1 MLFVVVC
8 FVLFFVL
15 FVSCVFFMQ
24 KLFCF
29 LRLVQIIASIHT
41 IKPQADI
48 LLPEDYTIDLK
59 PHLSLHSTIT
69 LLGLTKLVKS
79 PTRITPASA
88 APIDPFLYIYIDR

>member
-1 MLFVVVC
+1 
-8 FVLFFVL
+8 
-15 FVSCVFFMQ
+15 MQ

-29 LRLVQIIASIHT
+29 LRLVHIIDSIHT

-48 LLPEDYTIDLK
+48 LFPEDYTIDLK

-69 LLGLTKLVKS
+69 LLGLTQRMKS

-88 APIDPFLYIYIDR
+88 APIDPLYININR